1 MPDSVQY
8 NTYAE
13 KMITVIIAVDSA
25 GQGIV
30 MIIVNGMFQSNVI
43 NGSLH
48 HMSAIPVIRRKYAG
62 KINIF
67 TQHSMLMRR

>member
-13 KMITVIIAVDSA
+13 KTITVIIDVGFV

-43 NGSLH
+43 NGSQH
-48 HMSAIPVIRRKYAG
+48 RTSAIPVIRRKYAG

-67 TQHSMLMRR
+67 IQHSMLMQR